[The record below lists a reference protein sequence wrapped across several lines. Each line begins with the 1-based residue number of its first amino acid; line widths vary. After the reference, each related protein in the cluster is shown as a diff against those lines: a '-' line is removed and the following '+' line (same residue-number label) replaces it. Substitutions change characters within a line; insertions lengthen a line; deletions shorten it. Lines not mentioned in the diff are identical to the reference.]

1 LDTDIPE
8 FLKNSLLL
16 NIVFTTENL
25 AVAGLFIAL
34 LLCCSS
40 LLSASEV
47 AFFSLSPTD
56 LNRLRQQE
64 TNSPSTQRILRLIDM
79 PRTLLAT
86 ILIANNFVNIALV
99 IVSDLVLKN
108 VFGET
113 LFLSWA
119 QVIIQTFGVQHF
131 SVEQIS
137 GVINFLITVVGVTFL
152 LVLFGEIMPKIYAK
166 ANNLSLARFMAS
178 PILLLSRLFRPINY
192 FLVKWS
198 DKIEHRLDSN
208 NNSVTSKEDIDKA
221 IELTVTGVGAQRG
234 VDMLKSIVKFGDVPV
249 KQIMCSRVKIIG
261 IEGSVGFLEVMKV
274 ARESGFSR
282 YPIYEQDLD
291 NITGILYAKDLI
303 EHLDQK
309 DDFDWKT
316 LLRGDVLYVPESKK
330 IDDLLRQFQRERRHL
345 AIVVD
350 EYGGTS
356 GMVTLEDIIEEV
368 IGDIRDEFD
377 DETEIEFKKIDNYTY
392 IFEGKTLLN
401 DVCRVLKIETTFFE
415 KIRGDAD
422 SIAGLMLEIIGY
434 FPKKEAEITF
444 REYKFQVVAINKRRI
459 EQVRI
464 TLPKVANP

>member
-1 LDTDIPE
+1 LDTDISE
-8 FLKNSLLL
+8 FYTNSLLL
-16 NIVFTTENL
+16 NIVFTTEGL
-25 AVAGLFIAL
+25 AVAGLLIAL
-34 LLCCSS
+34 LLFCSS

-64 TNSPSTQRILRLIDM
+64 TSSVGIQRILRLIDM

-108 VFGET
+108 IFGET
-113 LFLSWA
+113 IFLSWA
-119 QVIIQTFGVQHF
+119 QKILNTTGVQF
-131 SVEQIS
+131 TIEQIA

-166 ANNLSLARFMAS
+166 ANNLSLARFMAG
-178 PILLLSRLFRPINY
+178 PILFLSRMFRPINY
-192 FLVKWS
+192 FLVNWS
-198 DKIEHRLDSN
+198 NKLEHRFDAN

-234 VDMLKSIVKFGDVPV
+234 VDMLKNIVTFGDVPV
-249 KQIMCSRVKIIG
+249 KQIMCSRVKMIG
-261 IEGSVGFLEVMKV
+261 IESSVLFLDVMKV
-274 ARESGFSR
+274 AREAGFSR
-282 YPIYEQDLD
+282 YPIYDEDLD
-291 NITGILYAKDLI
+291 NIIGILYAKDLL
-303 EHLDQK
+303 EHLDKK

-330 IDDLLRQFQRERRHL
+330 IDDLLRQFQRERRHV

-368 IGDIRDEFD
+368 IGEIKDEFD
-377 DETEIEFKKIDNYTY
+377 DETEIEFKKIDNFTY

-444 REYKFQVVAINKRRI
+444 RDYKFQVVAINKRRI
-459 EQVRI
+459 EQVKV
-464 TLPKVANP
+464 TLPKV

>member
-1 LDTDIPE
+1 MDTDIPE
-8 FLKNSLLL
+8 FCTNSLLL
-16 NIVFTTENL
+16 NIVFTTEGL
-25 AVAGLFIAL
+25 AVAGLLIAL
-34 LLCCSS
+34 LLFCSS

-47 AFFSLSPTD
+47 AFFSLSPTEI
-56 LNRLRQQE
+56 NRLRQQE
-64 TNSPSTQRILRLIDM
+64 TNSVPIQRVLRLIDM

-113 LFLSWA
+113 IFLSWA
-119 QVIIQTFGVQHF
+119 QTILNLTGLQF
-131 SVEQIS
+131 SLAQIA

-166 ANNLSLARFMAS
+166 ANNLSLARFMAG
-178 PILLLSRLFRPINY
+178 PILFLSRLFRPINY
-192 FLVKWS
+192 FLVNWS
-198 DKIEHRLDSN
+198 NKLEHRFDAN

-261 IEGSVGFLEVMKV
+261 IESTVLFLDVMKV
-274 ARESGFSR
+274 AREAGFSR
-282 YPIYEQDLD
+282 YPIYDEDLD
-291 NITGILYAKDLI
+291 NIIGILYAKDLL
-303 EHLDQK
+303 EHLDK
-309 DDFDWKT
+309 KNDFDWKI

-330 IDDLLRQFQRERRHL
+330 IDDLLRQFQRERRHV

-368 IGDIRDEFD
+368 IGEIKDEFD
-377 DETEIEFKKIDNYTY
+377 DDSEIEFKKIDNYTY

-401 DVCRVLKIETTFFE
+401 DLCRVLKIETTFFE

-444 REYKFQVVAINKRRI
+444 RDYKFQIVAINKRRI
-459 EQVRI
+459 EQIKV
-464 TLPKVANP
+464 TLPKGQ

>member
-1 LDTDIPE
+1 MDTDIPE
-8 FLKNSLLL
+8 FCTNSLLL
-16 NIVFTTENL
+16 NIVFTTEGL
-25 AVAGLFIAL
+25 AVAGLLIAL
-34 LLCCSS
+34 LLFCSS

-47 AFFSLSPTD
+47 AFFSLSPTE

-64 TNSPSTQRILRLIDM
+64 TSSVGIQRILRLIDM

-113 LFLSWA
+113 IFLSWA
-119 QVIIQTFGVQHF
+119 QNILDVTGLQF
-131 SVEQIS
+131 SLTQIA

-166 ANNLSLARFMAS
+166 ANNLSLARFMAG
-178 PILLLSRLFRPINY
+178 PILFLARLFRPINY
-192 FLVKWS
+192 FLVNWS
-198 DKIEHRLDSN
+198 NKLEHRFDAN

-249 KQIMCSRVKIIG
+249 KQIMCSRVKMIG
-261 IEGSVGFLEVMKV
+261 IESSVLFLEVMKV
-274 ARESGFSR
+274 AREAGFSR
-282 YPIYEQDLD
+282 YPIYDEDLD
-291 NITGILYAKDLI
+291 NIIGILYAKDLL
-303 EHLDQK
+303 EHLDKK

-330 IDDLLRQFQRERRHL
+330 IDDLLRQFQRERRHV

-368 IGDIRDEFD
+368 IGDIKDEFD
-377 DETEIEFKKIDNYTY
+377 DESEIEFKKIDNYTY

-401 DVCRVLKIETTFFE
+401 DLCRVLKIETTFFE

-444 REYKFQVVAINKRRI
+444 RDYKFQVVAINKRRI
-459 EQVRI
+459 EQVKV
-464 TLPKVANP
+464 TLPKG